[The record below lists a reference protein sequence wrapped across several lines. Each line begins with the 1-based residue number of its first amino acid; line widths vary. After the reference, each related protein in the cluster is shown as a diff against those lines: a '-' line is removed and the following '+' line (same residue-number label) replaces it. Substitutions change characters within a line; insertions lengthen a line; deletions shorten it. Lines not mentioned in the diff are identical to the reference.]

1 MLLRPQA
8 IKGKLAPPPPQ
19 ICLMCPVLSL
29 LNHLR
34 SRGTL
39 SSTGVSQAEGM
50 AHLTRDLKSLSPGH
64 EEVRQ
69 RHSWGEAANHSV
81 MLVRFL
87 HYGRSRGRHQG
98 HLPEL
103 LGQHS
108 GSLLH
113 THSRTTERPSTC
125 TEWVTRGT
133 DPERGGKFGNRTHNK
148 HTDYHSCC
156 ERGPGDEEAATD
168 HTLTGFSEWGNTF
181 QGKSSHWASAAW
193 IQVQPPFLWGIW
205 SELPGSIGMN

>member
-1 MLLRPQA
+1 MSRVSVRAQFIMLLRPQA

-113 THSRTTERPSTC
+113 TEQQDDREALNMYRMGDKGHRP
-125 TEWVTRGT
+125 WKGRKV
-133 DPERGGKFGNRTHNK
+133 
-148 HTDYHSCC
+148 
-156 ERGPGDEEAATD
+156 
-168 HTLTGFSEWGNTF
+168 W
-181 QGKSSHWASAAW
+181 KSDT
-193 IQVQPPFLWGIW
+193 
-205 SELPGSIGMN
+205 